1 MIGEERIGIWP
12 NLKLWLV
19 LCAVKQCGIEFI
31 AKNLAV
37 HDVMPPLELHISWL
51 GN

>member
-19 LCAVKQCGIEFI
+19 LCTVKQCGIEFI

-37 HDVMPPLELHISWL
+37 HDVMPPLELRSE
-51 GN
+51 